1 VPVWVRVAGLAV
13 AVVAL
18 WRSPPTVLLL
28 AAALAASA
36 AWQRWHR
43 TAATVNRWGRRSR
56 RKSGVAST
64 LDVLRVGSYLA
75 LRRTAGTVRPSTT
88 GLPWRDRLRLPGT
101 EFAVPL
107 VRVGPWRLWASVE
120 DVVCVFGGPRT
131 GKTGWAAGRVL
142 DAPGAVLV
150 TSTRTDLY
158 ELTAD
163 LRSARGPVHVFN
175 AVGLA
180 DLGSTIT
187 FDPLTG
193 CTDPVAATERATD
206 LISGAGTDTGGAG
219 DREFWE
225 NQGRRVLAALLHAA
239 ALGHLG
245 MRDVLAWVAAPD
257 TAKAEVT
264 SLLRRSP
271 EPSFVDDATQFLE
284 TNDRTRTSIT
294 STIMP
299 ALGWLTSATARAA
312 AGGGTPFGVADLL
325 RTRATVYLLGAEE
338 THTAPLV
345 CALTGY
351 IAREARRIA
360 ARRPSGR
367 LDPPLTLVLD
377 EAALISPVPLESW
390 TADMGGRGVTII
402 AAFQSRAQ
410 LIARWG
416 PVGAAVI
423 LNNAGSVLLFG
434 GTRDKADLEYFSTLA
449 GDRDEPVAAYDQFGK
464 LTSRTVRK
472 VPVLSPAQLA
482 NLPARRVVAFRRGM
496 PVTVGRPQMAWH
508 RRDVRAAGAGRGPQ
522 LGRLPGG
529 DRGPVAAVH
538 VASVRT
544 GWGRSG
550 PVHVIT
556 ALARVRTPVVRRT
569 VSSRG
574 WTVRVSAGPVPVC
587 TYPPQPLWSA
597 WVLRRAVR
605 RCWPGWQTHLTR
617 AGSAGRGRGRG

>member
-1 VPVWVRVAGLAV
+1 VLGTVV
-13 AVVAL
+13 VVAL
-18 WRSPPTVLLL
+18 LRAPLLV
-28 AAALAASA
+28 AALVGLPVGLLG
-36 AWQRWHR
+36 WQRWHR

-64 LDVLRVGSYLA
+64 LDLWRVGSWLA
-75 LRRTAGTVRPSTT
+75 LRRHAATVRPSIT
-88 GLPWRDRLRLPGT
+88 GLPWRDRLRLAGT

-107 VRVGPWRLWASVE
+107 VRVGPWRLWASIE
-120 DVVCVFGGPRT
+120 DVVTVFGGPRT

-150 TSTRTDLY
+150 TSTRTDLH
-158 ELTAD
+158 ELTAA

-180 DLGSTIT
+180 GLTSTIT

-193 CTDPVAATERATD
+193 CADPVAATERATD
-206 LISGAGTDTGGAG
+206 LLTAASTNTGAG

-239 ALGHLG
+239 ALGGLG
-245 MRDVLAWVAAPD
+245 MRDVLAWVADPD

-271 EPSFVDDATQFLE
+271 EPSFVEDATQFLE
-284 TNDRTRTSIT
+284 TNDRTRSSIT

-312 AGGGTPFGVADLL
+312 AAGGTPFDVEQLL
-325 RTRATVYLLGAEE
+325 QSRATVYLLGAEE

-345 CALTGY
+345 AALTGY
-351 IAREARRIA
+351 IARQARRIA
-360 ARRPSGR
+360 ATRPSGR

-416 PVGAAVI
+416 PVGAAII
-423 LNNAGSVLLFG
+423 LNNSGAVLLFG

-449 GDRDEPVAAYDQFGK
+449 GDRDEPVAAYDQLGQ

-496 PVTVGRPQMAWH
+496 PVTVGRAQMAWT
-508 RRDVRAAGAGRGPQ
+508 RRDVRAAVRAARREGADVLRGAERVLRVHAVRVDTTTGADTAAADSTAADRSWADTAGRE
-522 LGRLPGG
+522 
-529 DRGPVAAVH
+529 
-538 VASVRT
+538 VR
-544 GWGRSG
+544 
-550 PVHVIT
+550 
-556 ALARVRTPVVRRT
+556 ADAD
-569 VSSRG
+569 
-574 WTVRVSAGPVPVC
+574 
-587 TYPPQPLWSA
+587 
-597 WVLRRAVR
+597 
-605 RCWPGWQTHLTR
+605 
-617 AGSAGRGRGRG
+617 

>member
-1 VPVWVRVAGLAV
+1 MWLRVVLGTV
-13 AVVAL
+13 VVVAL
-18 WRSPPTVLLL
+18 LRAPLLVAVLVGVPVALL
-28 AAALAASA
+28 V
-36 AWQRWHR
+36 WQRWHR
-43 TAATVNRWGRRSR
+43 TAATVNRWGRRAR

-64 LDVLRVGSYLA
+64 LDLLRVGSWLA
-75 LRRTAGTVRPSTT
+75 LRRQATTVRPSVAF
-88 GLPWRDRLRLPGT
+88 LPWPARLRLRGT

-107 VRVGPWRLWASVE
+107 VRVGPFRLWASIE
-120 DVVCVFGGPRT
+120 DVVTVFGGPRT

-150 TSTRTDLY
+150 TSTRTDLH
-158 ELTAD
+158 ELTAG
-163 LRSARGPVHVFN
+163 LRAVRGPVHVFN

-180 DLGSTIT
+180 DLPSTIT

-206 LISGAGTDTGGAG
+206 LLTAASTNTGGAG

-239 ALGHLG
+239 ALGGLG

-257 TAKAEVT
+257 SAKAEVT

-271 EPSFVDDATQFLE
+271 EPSFVEDATQFLE
-284 TNDRTRTSIT
+284 TNDRTRSSIT

-312 AGGGTPFGVADLL
+312 AAGGTPFDVETLL
-325 RTRATVYLLGAEE
+325 NTRATVYLLGAEE

-345 CALTGY
+345 AALTGY
-351 IAREARRIA
+351 IARQARRLA
-360 ARRPSGR
+360 ATRPSGR

-416 PVGAAVI
+416 PVGAAII
-423 LNNAGSVLLFG
+423 LNNSGAVLLFG

-449 GDRDEPVAAYDQFGK
+449 GDRDEPVAAYDQLGQ

-496 PVTVGRPQMAWH
+496 PVTVGRPQMAWR
-508 RRDVRAAGAGRGPQ
+508 RRDIRAAVRAAHREGADVLRGAERV
-522 LGRLPGG
+522 LR
-529 DRGPVAAVH
+529 VH
-538 VASVRT
+538 SVRVDTTT
-544 GWGRSG
+544 GT
-550 PVHVIT
+550 HT
-556 ALARVRTPVVRRT
+556 AAADSVRAD
-569 VSSRG
+569 G
-574 WTVRVSAGPVPVC
+574 A
-587 TYPPQPLWSA
+587 
-597 WVLRRAVR
+597 
-605 RCWPGWQTHLTR
+605 
-617 AGSAGRGRGRG
+617 